1 MTAVKIYMTY
11 NFHKFTPTPPNVQ
24 LHKPLH
30 ILYFSYILLTN
41 ESLEVSTFNV
51 EQFMLEDSEIYYF
64 LFQFWFFHCTYL
76 NIPPVVW

>member
-1 MTAVKIYMTY
+1 MTVVKIYMTY
-11 NFHKFTPTPPNVQ
+11 NFHKFTPTPRNVQ

-64 LFQFWFFHCTYL
+64 LFQF
-76 NIPPVVW
+76 

>member
-1 MTAVKIYMTY
+1 MTVVKIYMTY

-51 EQFMLEDSEIYYF
+51 EHSCSKIQKSIISCFSFDFSIVHISIYH
-64 LFQFWFFHCTYL
+64 Q
-76 NIPPVVW
+76 